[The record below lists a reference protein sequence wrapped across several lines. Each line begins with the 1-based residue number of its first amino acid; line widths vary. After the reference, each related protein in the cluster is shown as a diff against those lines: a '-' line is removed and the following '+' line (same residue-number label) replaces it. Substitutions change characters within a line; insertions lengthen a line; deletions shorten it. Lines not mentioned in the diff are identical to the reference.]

1 VAQRLVRII
10 CPKCKQ
16 TYTPSPEEIELLDSQ
31 NLVPDAYQKS
41 NINSKTSTK
50 DNRRGKKN
58 NKKGKEILL
67 YRGRGCEDCYNSGY
81 SGRGAIYEIL
91 CVSREIRGLITNAD
105 SDEAIKQQA
114 IAQGMK
120 TLCQDGIEQVLAGGT
135 TLDELLRVVD
145 VRSE

>member
-1 VAQRLVRII
+1 MI

-31 NLVPDAYQKS
+31 NLAPDSSQES
-41 NINSKTSTK
+41 NIDSQASTK
-50 DNRRGKKN
+50 GNRRGKKN
-58 NKKGKEILL
+58 NKKDKEILL

-91 CVSREIRGLITNAD
+91 CLSREIRRLVTNAD
-105 SDEAIKQQA
+105 SDETIKQQA

-120 TLCQDGIEQVLAGGT
+120 TLRQDGIEQVLAGET

>member
-1 VAQRLVRII
+1 MI

-31 NLVPDAYQKS
+31 KLVPDSDQEMNTKS
-41 NINSKTSTK
+41 DESTNK
-50 DNRRGKKN
+50 KRGVRKNKKN
-58 NKKGKEILL
+58 EKEIFL
-67 YRGRGCEDCYNSGY
+67 YRGKGCEDCYNSGY

-91 CVSREIRGLITNAD
+91 CASQEIRRLITNAD

-120 TLCQDGIEQVLAGGT
+120 TLRQDGIEQVLTGGT

-145 VRSE
+145 MRSG